1 MFSTLLLK
9 RLGNSRTKVLLF
21 GGGEWTPETEWYWN
35 GTRVEG
41 GFKDMDKETSLGEF
55 AQTKLMA
62 AITATGDVPA
72 LSPVGGTETRSST
85 GGESRAIGGKRD
97 ASM

>member
-1 MFSTLLLK
+1 MRRMLMSLELK
-9 RLGNSRTKVLLF
+9 CFNSRTKVLLLF

-55 AQTKLMA
+55 
-62 AITATGDVPA
+62 G
-72 LSPVGGTETRSST
+72 SNVGLR
-85 GGESRAIGGKRD
+85 
-97 ASM
+97 